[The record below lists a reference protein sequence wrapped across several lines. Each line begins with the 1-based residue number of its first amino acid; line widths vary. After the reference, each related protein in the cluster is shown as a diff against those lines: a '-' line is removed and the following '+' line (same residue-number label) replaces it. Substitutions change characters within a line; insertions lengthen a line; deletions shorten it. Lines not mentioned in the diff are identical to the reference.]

1 MRKNLNA
8 VHIEGYVYDCSKLS
22 LRTTGANSKN
32 PNTEYFSGDLEI
44 ATDEEGLNVVP
55 VHFTYVTEFYSKSGK
70 ANNTFTNLKAILNN
84 PNGAWVSGGKDD
96 AMKVSISGSL
106 ALNDFYSADDQRVS
120 QKRIEGSFLNIVNS
134 LNPVENERNKFQCDM
149 VINKVNRVAADE
161 EKNIKEDYVTVG
173 GAIFNFRNDL
183 LPFDFKVKSVGG
195 MEFFEDLGVTNAEP
209 VYTKVWGHYNNQ
221 TIKVERTEES
231 AFGESAVAIFE
242 RKSKEW
248 VITGTSRVP
257 YEYGENGDLTVEEL
271 NNAQQN
277 REVHWAEIKKRNDEY
292 LASKNNAVASS
303 SNKSTAPAIKAGEF
317 LF

>member
-1 MRKNLNA
+1 MRRNLNT

-32 PNTEYFSGDLEI
+32 PNTEYLSGDLEI

-70 ANNTFTNLKAILNN
+70 ANSTFTNLKAILNN
-84 PNGAWVSGGKDD
+84 PNGAWVSGGKDE
-96 AMKVSISGSL
+96 AIKVSISGSL

-134 LNPVENERNKFQCDM
+134 LNPVEDERNKFQCDM
-149 VINKVNRVAADE
+149 IINKVNRVAADE

-183 LPFDFKVKSVGG
+183 LPFDFKVKSAGG
-195 MEFFEDLGVTNAEP
+195 MEFFEDLGVTNANP
-209 VYTKVWGHYNNQ
+209 VYTKVWGRYNNQ
-221 TIKVERTEES
+221 TIKVKRVEES
-231 AFGESAVAIFE
+231 AFDEPAVNTSE
-242 RKSKEW
+242 RKAKEW
-248 VITGTSRVP
+248 VITGTSKVP
-257 YEYGENGDLTVEEL
+257 YEYGENGDLTAEEL
-271 NNAQQN
+271 NNALQN

-292 LASKNNAVASS
+292 LASKNNAIASS
-303 SNKSTAPAIKAGEF
+303 SNKTAAPAIKAGEF